1 MDKSLSQRLSAVTGW
16 RSLRLGKVA
25 DSEVALPWATSRNRQ
40 KVLGFAAMA
49 VSLVLISAPF
59 LLNVD
64 SDVVAKAQTV
74 AVDGLGKPVPA
85 STEMA
90 TGEDVVVALNA
101 ARQSGNALAV
111 TPDDELRTG
120 AQAWAQSVAGSGS
133 IRTDRSLRALLQ
145 DRSAVGEFVVAAP
158 SLTIAYD
165 RLMANS
171 LQHGQLLSDGV
182 RGVGVGVQASGNK
195 TFLVI
200 RFAS

>member
-165 RLMANS
+165 RLVANS

>member
-171 LQHGQLLSDGV
+171 LQHGQLLSDHV